1 MNMAKVHKVTP
12 EEINDL
18 IAKGMTREEAEFAL
32 IDKYDEVVFPDE
44 TDDIN
49 DKLKEQ
55 KKIAHVYDKKKGPR
69 KVERKPD
76 EDKRELMSNLVEM
89 FQNYDGFNVVSQEG
103 KLKFLYNNRHFTLT
117 LTWNRKEDKNE

>member
-1 MNMAKVHKVTP
+1 MAKVHKVTP

-69 KVERKPD
+69 KVERKPND
-76 EDKRELMSNLVEM
+76 TKRAIIAELEKAFGSYENFAIVNKEREISFDLNGK
-89 FQNYDGFNVVSQEG
+89 NYSITITEHRA
-103 KLKFLYNNRHFTLT
+103 KK
-117 LTWNRKEDKNE
+117 

>member
-1 MNMAKVHKVTP
+1 MAKVHKVTP

-69 KVERKPD
+69 KVERKPN
-76 EDKRELMSNLVEM
+76 ETKRTIIAELEKAFGSYENFAIINKEREISFDLNGK
-89 FQNYDGFNVVSQEG
+89 NYSITITEHRA
-103 KLKFLYNNRHFTLT
+103 KK
-117 LTWNRKEDKNE
+117 

>member
-1 MNMAKVHKVTP
+1 MAKVHKVTP

-69 KVERKPD
+69 KVERKPN
-76 EDKRELMSNLVEM
+76 ETKRAIIAELEKTFGSYENFAIVNKEREITFDLNGK
-89 FQNYDGFNVVSQEG
+89 NYSITITEHRA
-103 KLKFLYNNRHFTLT
+103 KK
-117 LTWNRKEDKNE
+117 